1 MSVAANRRKQQRNDE
16 LKLIPEFIGEGGTKK
31 TAKDVACIPCSTTFL
46 RWFTGILALIAAFS
60 ILPIIIVQYYQNSDA
75 IANQRCLVNAA
86 FSGMPNAS
94 LTGMIQM
101 DTNTRLFV
109 WNLRGVGDAAS
120 LNAISSISVVDYVG
134 NPLFIACGVTVVCQ
148 MNNQVIQ
155 TDPGALSLS
164 PFMYQ
169 IRALPFNYYYNIS
182 SPIYGNAVGQ
192 FCA

>member
-1 MSVAANRRKQQRNDE
+1 MANRRKRGNNNNDE
-16 LKLIPEFIGEGGTKK
+16 LKLIPEFIGEGDGVKK
-31 TAKDVACIPCSTTFL
+31 AKDYACIPCSTTFL

-75 IANQRCLVNAA
+75 IANQRCIVNAP
-86 FSGMPNAS
+86 FSNASSSS

-120 LNAISSISVVDYVG
+120 LNAISSISVVDYAG
-134 NPLFIACGVTVVCQ
+134 NPLFTACGVTVVCQ

-155 TDPGALSLS
+155 TDPDALSIA

-182 SPIYGNAVGQ
+182 TPLYGNAVGQ